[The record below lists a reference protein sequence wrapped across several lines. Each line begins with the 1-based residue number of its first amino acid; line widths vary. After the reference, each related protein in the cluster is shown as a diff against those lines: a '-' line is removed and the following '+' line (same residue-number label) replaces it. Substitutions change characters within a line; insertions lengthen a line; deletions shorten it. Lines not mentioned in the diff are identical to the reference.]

1 MSPTRTTIRLLIAG
15 RRMTSFA
22 GSGPRAQPGGV
33 IDDREKGHA
42 AHTSRPSHR
51 RARSA
56 RTHPGAGSA
65 VRLQPQVGGASAHG
79 CRRWSST
86 NARQLYR
93 TNLPNQA
100 LVHVPSFTIAA
111 SHRGDRR
118 RHHRRQ
124 APVFAVEV
132 ALSGE
137 ERPAAVDG
145 RRLPTIGLSAFGGV
159 VDRWWL
165 ESFIGLWSSSF
176 FIGLLVLRGCSS
188 PRLIAFGASSA
199 LSLVDLL
206 DLQMRLSAV

>member
-1 MSPTRTTIRLLIAG
+1 MRLTHLARAIDVRAARARTPGRGARCGFSRKWAG
-15 RRMTSFA
+15 RPRM
-22 GSGPRAQPGGV
+22 
-33 IDDREKGHA
+33 A
-42 AHTSRPSHR
+42 AEDGRRP
-51 RARSA
+51 
-56 RTHPGAGSA
+56 TLG
-65 VRLQPQVGGASAHG
+65 
-79 CRRWSST
+79 SST
-86 NARQLYR
+86 ER
-93 TNLPNQA
+93 TCQIKPSCTC
-100 LVHVPSFTIAA
+100 HVTIAA